1 MPPKSSN
8 KKSNAGVTP
17 SWYHCEKC
25 EVHITARE
33 REKHEQKCPIQE
45 QQVECDKGEYLE
57 YIREGVL
64 YTGSYEKRKF
74 DIEELK
80 EMPAKYVNNLVFIS
94 EGAIRLAGWHI
105 GQQVVIRTK
114 NTSPLIRSIWPI
126 PEKFLTTIFFSEE
139 DYNSYWASLKSE
151 GLSIEAVPLGQPKL
165 AKSVLLQIQSSNED
179 DVILNSQQLKDV
191 ERLLKLELRNL
202 SFTLDTTIY
211 FNFFNKPLTLN
222 ILHWSA
228 LSDKNED
235 PSKEDTLEESLN
247 KLNISKH
254 SLTEDIFKVTNSTA
268 VEVLTENIPNSDD
281 DESEGN
287 RKYFITK
294 LDIGG
299 LNKQLEIVE
308 ESIDFALGLRK
319 IPQGVKISRGLLIY
333 GSSGCGKTM
342 ICEAMCSRLLQKQEQ
357 ISNSS
362 FKPLILKLNTSE
374 LFSRFLGE
382 TEKNLA
388 VYFDKVY
395 KHYPQPS
402 LMIVEDVH
410 NLCPKHETNEVVK
423 RVSVAFLNMMDS
435 LANKKEAQKC
445 FLLATTS
452 QLEMLN
458 PSIRRCGRLD
468 CEVEVA
474 PPSPEGRLEILKC
487 LLRKIENHKLS
498 LNDVQQIAQITHG
511 FVGADLANL
520 LYNATLKSLHQTPE
534 ANVQLKLE
542 DLMSALAYVKPSAM
556 REVLIECPNVRWS
569 DIGGQDELKLKLKQA
584 IEWPLK
590 HAEQFQRLGIKPPR
604 GLLMYGPPGCSKT
617 MIAKALA
624 TESQLNFLSIKG
636 PELFSMWV
644 GESER
649 AVREVFRKARQV
661 APAIVFFD
669 EIDAIGGERSDGSS
683 SGSGSSV
690 KERVLTQL
698 LTELDGVESLENV
711 TIVAATNRPDMIDK
725 ALLRPGRI
733 DRIIYVGLPDVKAR
747 EEIFKIKLQKMP
759 IAKDVNILEL
769 VRRTEGYSGAE
780 IQAVCHEAALK
791 TLEESFDSPCV
802 EWSQFEY
809 ALKTVQPRTNPEL
822 LRLYEEYMNKS

>member
-8 KKSNAGVTP
+8 KKNVASATP

-25 EVHITARE
+25 DVHITTKE
-33 REKHEQKCPIQE
+33 REKHEQKCPIQD
-45 QQVECDKGEYLE
+45 QQSETDKGEHLE
-57 YIREGVL
+57 YIRKGTL
-64 YTGSYEKRKF
+64 HTGSYEKRKF
-74 DIEELK
+74 DIEEIK
-80 EMPAKYVNNLVFIS
+80 EMPAKYVNNLIFIS

-105 GQQVVIRTK
+105 GQQVVIKTK
-114 NTSPLIRSIWPI
+114 NTFDLVRSIWPI
-126 PEKFLTTIFFSEE
+126 PEKFLTTIFVSEE
-139 DYNSYWASLKSE
+139 DYNTYWSSLKYQC
-151 GLSIEAVPLGQPKL
+151 LRIEAVPNGQPKV
-165 AKSVLLQIQSSNED
+165 AKTLLLQIQTANQD
-179 DVILNSQQLKDV
+179 DEPLNSQQLKDV
-191 ERLLKLELRNL
+191 DRLLKLALRNL
-202 SFTLDTTIY
+202 SFTLDSVVY
-211 FNFFNKPLTLN
+211 FNFFNKPLTLK
-222 ILHWSA
+222 IIYWSA
-228 LSDKNED
+228 VNTNSNDD
-235 PSKEDTLEESLN
+235 PSSVLETSLN
-247 KLNISKH
+247 NLNINKH
-254 SLTEDIFKVTNSTA
+254 SPGEDIFKVTNSTTI
-268 VEVLTENIPNSDD
+268 EVSTENIPNSDD
-281 DESEGN
+281 ESEDLS
-287 RKYFITK
+287 KYLVTNK
-294 LDIGG
+294 DIGG
-299 LNKQLEIVE
+299 LSKQLEIIE

-342 ICEAMCSRLLQKQEQ
+342 ICEAMCSRLLQKQELLPK
-357 ISNSS
+357 SS

-374 LFSRFLGE
+374 LFSKFLGE

-395 KHYPQPS
+395 QQYPQPT
-402 LMIVEDVH
+402 LMVIEDVH

-423 RVSVAFLNMMDS
+423 RVSVAFLNMMDA
-435 LANKKEAQKC
+435 LAHKREAQRC
-445 FLLATTS
+445 FVLATTS

-474 PPSPEGRLEILKC
+474 PPTPEGRQDILKC
-487 LLRKIENHKLS
+487 LLRKVENNLS
-498 LNDVQQIAQITHG
+498 LKDVQQIAQVTHG

-520 LYNATLKSLHQTPE
+520 IYNATLKTLHHS
-534 ANVQLKLE
+534 AAASVQLQVENLNN
-542 DLMSALAYVKPSAM
+542 ALAYVKPSAM
-556 REVLIECPNVRWS
+556 REVLIECPNIKWT

-733 DRIIYVGLPDVKAR
+733 DRIIYVGLPDAKAR
-747 EEIFKIKLQKMP
+747 QEIFRIKLQKMP
-759 IAKDVNILEL
+759 LAEDVNLQEL
-769 VRRTEGYSGAE
+769 VNQTEGYSGAE

-791 TLEESFDSPCV
+791 TLEHSFDAPCV
-802 EWSQFEY
+802 TWSQFEY
-809 ALKTVQPRTNPEL
+809 ALKAVQPRTSPDL
-822 LRLYEEYMNKS
+822 LRLYEDYMKKS

>member
-8 KKSNAGVTP
+8 KKNAANATP

-25 EVHITARE
+25 DVHITTKE
-33 REKHEQKCPIQE
+33 REKHEQKCPIEE
-45 QQVECDKGEYLE
+45 QQIETDKGEHLE
-57 YIREGVL
+57 YIRKKIL

-74 DIEELK
+74 EIDELK
-80 EMPAKYVNNLVFIS
+80 EMPAKYVNNLIFIS

-105 GQQVVIRTK
+105 GQQVVIKSKT
-114 NTSPLIRSIWPI
+114 TFSLVRSIWPI
-126 PEKFLTTIFFSEE
+126 PEKFLTTIFVNEE
-139 DYNSYWASLKSE
+139 DYNTYWTALK
-151 GLSIEAVPLGQPKL
+151 GQCLQIEAVPYGQPKV
-165 AKSVLLQIQSSNED
+165 AKTLLLQIQTTSQD
-179 DVILNSQQLKDV
+179 DEPLNSQQLKDV
-191 ERLLKLELRNL
+191 DRLLKLELRNL
-202 SFTLDTTIY
+202 SFTLDSVVY
-211 FNFFNKPLTLN
+211 FNFFNKTLTLK
-222 ILHWSA
+222 IIYWSA
-228 LSDKNED
+228 LSCNSNNDD
-235 PSKEDTLEESLN
+235 PSNVLEKSLN
-247 KLNISKH
+247 DLNINKH
-254 SLTEDIFKVTNSTA
+254 SPSEDIFKVTNATII
-268 VEVLTENIPNSDD
+268 EVSSENIPNSDD
-281 DESEGN
+281 ESEDLS
-287 RKYFITK
+287 RYLVTK
-294 LDIGG
+294 NDIGG
-299 LNKQLEIVE
+299 LSKQLEIIE
-308 ESIDFALGLRK
+308 EAIDFALGLRR
-319 IPQGVKISRGLLIY
+319 IPKGVKISRGLLIY

-342 ICEAMCSRLLQKQEQ
+342 ICEAMCSRLLQKQEIQ
-357 ISNSS
+357 GKSS

-374 LFSRFLGE
+374 LFSKFLGE

-395 KHYPQPS
+395 KHYPQPT
-402 LMIVEDVH
+402 LMIIEDVH
-410 NLCPKHETNEVVK
+410 NLCPKHESNEVVK
-423 RVSVAFLNMMDS
+423 RVSMAFLNMMDS
-435 LANKKEAQKC
+435 LAHKREAQRC
-445 FLLATTS
+445 FVLATTS

-474 PPSPEGRLEILKC
+474 APTPEGRQDILKC
-487 LLRKIENHKLS
+487 LLRKVENYNLS
-498 LNDVQQIAQITHG
+498 LKDLQQIAQVTHG

-520 LYNATLKSLHQTPE
+520 IYNATLKTLHHN
-534 ANVQLKLE
+534 ANTSVQLQVE
-542 DLMSALAYVKPSAM
+542 DLNNALKYVKPSAM
-556 REVLIECPNVRWS
+556 REVLIECPNIKWS

-733 DRIIYVGLPDVKAR
+733 DRIIYVGLPDDKAR
-747 EEIFKIKLQKMP
+747 QEIFRIKLQKMP
-759 IAKDVNILEL
+759 LSEDVSLQEL
-769 VRRTEGYSGAE
+769 VKRTKGYSGAE
-780 IQAVCHEAALK
+780 IQAICHEAALK
-791 TLEESFDSPCV
+791 TLEKSFDAPCV
-802 EWSQFEY
+802 TWSQFEY
-809 ALKTVQPRTNPEL
+809 ALKAVQPRTSPDL
-822 LRLYEEYMNKS
+822 LRLYENYMKKS

>member
-1 MPPKSSN
+1 
-8 KKSNAGVTP
+8 
-17 SWYHCEKC
+17 
-25 EVHITARE
+25 
-33 REKHEQKCPIQE
+33 
-45 QQVECDKGEYLE
+45 
-57 YIREGVL
+57 
-64 YTGSYEKRKF
+64 
-74 DIEELK
+74 
-80 EMPAKYVNNLVFIS
+80 
-94 EGAIRLAGWHI
+94 
-105 GQQVVIRTK
+105 
-114 NTSPLIRSIWPI
+114 
-126 PEKFLTTIFFSEE
+126 
-139 DYNSYWASLKSE
+139 
-151 GLSIEAVPLGQPKL
+151 
-165 AKSVLLQIQSSNED
+165 
-179 DVILNSQQLKDV
+179 
-191 ERLLKLELRNL
+191 
-202 SFTLDTTIY
+202 
-211 FNFFNKPLTLN
+211 
-222 ILHWSA
+222 
-228 LSDKNED
+228 
-235 PSKEDTLEESLN
+235 
-247 KLNISKH
+247 
-254 SLTEDIFKVTNSTA
+254 
-268 VEVLTENIPNSDD
+268 
-281 DESEGN
+281 
-287 RKYFITK
+287 
-294 LDIGG
+294 
-299 LNKQLEIVE
+299 
-308 ESIDFALGLRK
+308 
-319 IPQGVKISRGLLIY
+319 
-333 GSSGCGKTM
+333 M

-357 ISNSS
+357 LPKST

-388 VYFDKVY
+388 AYFQKVY
-395 KHYPQPS
+395 QHYPQPS
-402 LMIVEDVH
+402 LMVVEDVH
-410 NLCPKHETNEVVK
+410 NLCPKHETNEVIK

-435 LANKKEAQKC
+435 LAHKKEAQKC

-452 QLEMLN
+452 QLELLN

-474 PPSPEGRLEILKC
+474 APTPEGRQDILKC
-487 LLRKIENHKLS
+487 LLRKVEKHNLS
-498 LNDVQQIAQITHG
+498 LKDVQHIAQKTHG

-520 LYNATLKSLHQTPE
+520 IYNATLKSLHQTPTTT
-534 ANVQLKLE
+534 VQLQLD
-542 DLMSALAYVKPSAM
+542 DLLSALTYVKPSAM

-590 HAEQFQRLGIKPPR
+590 HSEQFKRLGIKPPR

-733 DRIIYVGLPDVKAR
+733 DRIVYVGLPDEKAR

-759 IAKDVNILEL
+759 IAEDVDMQEL
-769 VRRTEGYSGAE
+769 VRRTNGYSGAE

-791 TLEESFDSPCV
+791 TLEHSFDAPSV
-802 EWSQFEY
+802 AWSQFEY
-809 ALKTVQPRTNPEL
+809 ALQAVQPRTSPDL
-822 LRLYEEYMNKS
+822 LRLYEEYMKKS